1 MVSEGWVAWVDG
13 WGIAADTSPKP
24 FRNPACILV
33 FASRPPLPAQ
43 VTSQGDPER
52 LRLGHTDAERDRIG
66 QYASENARAITELL
80 ARVPRPLLLLL
91 KTNDCLR

>member
-1 MVSEGWVAWVDG
+1 MRALCML
-13 WGIAADTSPKP
+13 AATLLT
-24 FRNPACILV
+24 ACILV